1 MKYLVLF
8 FTIVF
13 LSGCSH
19 KNAFSNFDIDIDQ
32 QLSMQ
37 HYKKIK
43 LTKNDKIIG
52 TFSSLYLNEIYPD
65 RYNKNEY
72 FFLYIYLKES
82 QNIENYTIKLNK
94 KTPLKIK
101 KLNPDNK
108 FSKLTNERNKWSK
121 YYLVSFEETGKK
133 LTLSFG
139 NDQSI
144 LASIVYLKDK
154 L

>member
-1 MKYLVLF
+1 MKYLILF

-37 HYKKIK
+37 HFKKIK
-43 LTKNDKIIG
+43 LTKNGKIIG

-72 FFLYIYLKES
+72 FFVYIYLKDS
-82 QNIENYTIKLNK
+82 QNIENYMIKLNK
-94 KTPLKIK
+94 KIPLKIK

-108 FSKLTNERNKWSK
+108 FSELTNERNKWSK
-121 YYLVSFEETGKK
+121 YYLVSFEEMGKK

-139 NDQSI
+139 NNQSI
-144 LASIVYLKDK
+144 LASIVYQKDK